1 MTSGLRDTPT
11 LARGLSSRVRAWKNA
26 LLSSPRFQRLAVAFP
41 LTRPLA
47 RSNAG
52 ALFNLCTGFVH
63 SQVLLACV
71 QLDIFQM
78 LRAAPMAADEIA
90 VASDLHVEAAER
102 LLKAAASLNLLS
114 VDASGKYT
122 LGDLG
127 AALMGNPS
135 VLAMIRHHGEFYK
148 DLADPVDLLRN
159 RGAPTHLSRFWG
171 YAGADDPSED
181 SRASAP
187 DYSDLMATTQSF
199 IAGEVLSGF
208 DMAAFSHL
216 MDVGGGAGA
225 FLIAA
230 GQAHP
235 HLELTLC
242 DLPAVAD
249 IGGPRLTA
257 AGLGE
262 RARAVGCDV
271 FFAPL
276 PVGADLVSLVRIL
289 HDHDDGPALEIL
301 KAVRRALPA
310 GGTLLIA
317 EPMAGTRGAEAMG
330 DAYFGLYLWAMGSGR
345 ARRKDELFEMLRA
358 AGFTRMREVKS
369 RQPLLVRMI
378 SAQ

>member
-1 MTSGLRDTPT
+1 MTSDVRDTPT
-11 LARGLSSRVRAWKNA
+11 LSRSLAGRLRAFKNK
-26 LLSSPRFQRLAVAFP
+26 LLSSPRFQRAAVAFP
-41 LTRPLA
+41 LTRPIA

-71 QLDIFQM
+71 QLKIFQM
-78 LRAAPMAADEIA
+78 LRAGPMAADEVA
-90 VASDLHVEAAER
+90 VATDLHVEAAER
-102 LLKAAASLNLLS
+102 LLKAAASLDLLS
-114 VDASGKYT
+114 VDRTGRYT

-148 DLADPVDLLRN
+148 DLADPVALLRD

-171 YAGADDPSED
+171 YAGASDPATD
-181 SRASAP
+181 SRESAP
-187 DYSDLMATTQSF
+187 DYSELMATTQDF
-199 IAGEVLSGF
+199 IAREVLSRF
-208 DMAAFSHL
+208 DMGEFRHL

-230 GQAHP
+230 GQANP
-235 HLELTLC
+235 HLQLTLC
-242 DLPAVAD
+242 DLPAVAE

-257 AGLGE
+257 AGLGP
-262 RARAVGCDV
+262 RASAKGCDV
-271 FFAPL
+271 FSDLL
-276 PVGADLVSLVRIL
+276 PTGADLISLVRIL

-301 KAVRRALPA
+301 RSVRRALPA

-345 ARRKDELFEMLRA
+345 ARRKDELVDMLRA
-358 AGFTRMREVKS
+358 AGFSRMREVKS